1 MQIRSIFHFSVDPDP
16 SFQFDSDLFVST
28 TFFERHLVRLLT
40 ESLMMIKIIYIFVFL
55 QAGTKPYEIVQATKV
70 RKGLKPGN
78 PDLASYLD
86 KL

>member
-1 MQIRSIFHFSVDPDP
+1 VIDFY
-16 SFQFDSDLFVST
+16 
-28 TFFERHLVRLLT
+28 FFLL
-40 ESLMMIKIIYIFVFL
+40 S
-55 QAGTKPYEIVQATKV
+55 QAGTKPYEIVQGTKV

>member
-1 MQIRSIFHFSVDPDP
+1 VLWGRNFGPLATLQ
-16 SFQFDSDLFVST
+16 ST
-28 TFFERHLVRLLT
+28 RLVPCIT
-40 ESLMMIKIIYIFVFL
+40 NKIINF
-55 QAGTKPYEIVQATKV
+55 QTGTKPYEIVQATKV

>member
-1 MQIRSIFHFSVDPDP
+1 LSV
-16 SFQFDSDLFVST
+16 
-28 TFFERHLVRLLT
+28 E
-40 ESLMMIKIIYIFVFL
+40 IIYIILFS